1 MFVKVLRLSLNE
13 RQLIAKSK
21 GIKGYKTMSED
32 DRSKKRNKKIEDK
45 DLMENE
51 DYDSDKIQQML
62 IQQK

>member
-32 DRSKKRNKKIEDK
+32 DRSKKETKK
-45 DLMENE
+45 L
-51 DYDSDKIQQML
+51 KIK
-62 IQQK
+62 I

>member
-32 DRSKKRNKKIEDK
+32 DHSKKEIKK
-45 DLMENE
+45 L
-51 DYDSDKIQQML
+51 KIK
-62 IQQK
+62 I